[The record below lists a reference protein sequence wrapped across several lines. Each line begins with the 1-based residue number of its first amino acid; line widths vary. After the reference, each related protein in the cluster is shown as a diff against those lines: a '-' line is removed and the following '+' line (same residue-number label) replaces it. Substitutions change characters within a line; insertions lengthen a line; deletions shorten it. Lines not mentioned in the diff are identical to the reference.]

1 MHAAIADKREE
12 PVELCRRFGVA
23 RLDVFGF
30 AARGT
35 GFDPE
40 TSDADF
46 LLEFRL
52 DNGRAPLRHK
62 YSERPSILDWR
73 GSKAGHRAIDEDYIQ
88 HDLYLREFS

>member
-12 PVELCRRFGVA
+12 PVELCRRYRVA

-46 LLEFRL
+46 LVEFRL
-52 DNGRAPLRHK
+52 DNGRAPLRQ
-62 YSERPSILDWR
+62 YLDFAEEVRQAPDRPVDPV
-73 GSKAGHRAIDEDYIQ
+73 GSGAVKNP
-88 HDLYLREFS
+88 F